1 MTAPDWMYRSFLGN
15 SLRDWTVAAGSALA
29 AIVAISVVRRF
40 VVQRLSAFAARTDTR
55 VDDALIELTRS
66 IRTTFV
72 AVIVVCL
79 AGLGLDFSY
88 RVHDLLRAAAVI
100 FAVLQGAR
108 SGTRLITWWLE
119 HYSRIH
125 GNIDRTTITA
135 LGIAAKTVL
144 WIALVLIGAKGL
156 SFDLRDILTGLGIGG
171 IAIALALQN
180 IFADLFAALSIV
192 LDKPFIVGD
201 TIAVDDFEG
210 TVEHIGLKS
219 TRVTSINGEQVVFAN
234 TDLLKSRVR
243 NLSRRQGRRLLFTVS
258 IDPST
263 SAARLAR
270 VPEIMADVVAAEQ
283 RAALR
288 RSHLVGA
295 GTRGFDIETAI
306 LIPHPEY
313 NQALDVRQAILLEFY
328 SRLEHEGIA
337 LARPPGLLAASAEP
351 NR

>member
-1 MTAPDWMYRSFLGN
+1 MTASDWMYRDLFGN
-15 SLRDWTVAAGSALA
+15 ALRDWAAAGASAL
-29 AIVAISVVRRF
+29 VAITAVIVLRRLI
-40 VVQRLSAFAARTDTR
+40 VQRLAAVAARTETL
-55 VDDALIELTRS
+55 VDDALVELARS
-66 IRTTFV
+66 VSKTF
-72 AVIVVCL
+72 AVIIVVSI
-79 AGLGLDFSY
+79 AGMSLDFSSRLHY
-88 RVHDLLRAAAVI
+88 LLRATAVI
-100 FAVLQGAR
+100 FAALQGAR
-108 SGTRLITWWLE
+108 SGARIVSWWLE
-119 HYSRIH
+119 HYSQRH
-125 GNIDRTTITA
+125 GDLDRTTIGA
-135 LGIAAKTVL
+135 LGIAAKIVV
-144 WIALVLIGAKGL
+144 WITLILIAIESLGFEIKGV
-156 SFDLRDILTGLGIGG
+156 LTGLGIGG

-258 IDPST
+258 IDPATKSGQ
-263 SAARLAR
+263 LAR
-270 VPEIMADVVAAEQ
+270 VPEIMADVVGAEQ

-288 RSHLVGA
+288 RCHLVGA
-295 GTRGFDIETAI
+295 GARGFDIETAI

-328 SRLEHEGIA
+328 ARLERDGIL
-337 LARPPGLLAASAEP
+337 LARPVIQSSLKSG
-351 NR
+351 

>member
-1 MTAPDWMYRSFLGN
+1 MNAPDWMYSTLFGN
-15 SLRDWTVAAGSALA
+15 SLRDWTVAIGGALVASVAIVMLRNLIVRKLSAL
-29 AIVAISVVRRF
+29 
-40 VVQRLSAFAARTDTR
+40 AARTDTL
-55 VDDALIELTRS
+55 VDDALVEFVRS
-66 IRTTFV
+66 VRKLFV
-72 AVIVVCL
+72 FVIALCL
-79 AGLGLDFSY
+79 AGLWLDFSY
-88 RVHDLLRAAAVI
+88 RVHTMLRDIAVV

-108 SGTRLITWWLE
+108 SGTRLVTLWLDG
-119 HYSRIH
+119 YSKRN
-125 GNIDRTTITA
+125 GDVDRTTITA
-135 LGIAAKTVL
+135 IGVALKVLL
-144 WIALVLIGAKGL
+144 WIALILAAIEGLGFETKGW
-156 SFDLRDILTGLGIGG
+156 LTGLGIGG

-263 SAARLAR
+263 KSELLAR
-270 VPEIMADVVAAEQ
+270 VPQIMADVVGAEE

-288 RSHLVGA
+288 RCHLVGA
-295 GTRGFDIETAI
+295 GARGFDIETAI

-313 NQALDVRQAILLEFY
+313 NQALDVRQDILLEFY
-328 SRLEHEGIA
+328 KRLEREGIS
-337 LARPPGLLAASAEP
+337 LARPPGYVAVG
-351 NR
+351 

>member
-1 MTAPDWMYRSFLGN
+1 MNTPDWMYRTLLGN
-15 SLRDWTVAAGSALA
+15 SLRDWTVAGASAL
-29 AIVAISVVRRF
+29 VAITAILVLQRL
-40 VVQRLSAFAARTDTR
+40 VVQRLAALAARTDTL
-55 VDDALIELTRS
+55 VDDALVELARS
-66 IRTTFV
+66 VSRTFIV
-72 AVIVVCL
+72 VIVVSL
-79 AGLGLDFSY
+79 AGLGLDFHF
-88 RVHDLLRAAAVI
+88 RVHGALRVIATVFVLLQA
-100 FAVLQGAR
+100 AR
-108 SGTRLITWWLE
+108 SGTRLISWWLE
-119 HYSRIH
+119 HYGSRH
-125 GNIDRTTITA
+125 GDLDRTTLTA
-135 LGIAAKTVL
+135 LGIAVKTVL
-144 WIALVLIGAKGL
+144 WIALFLIGLEYLGKPVGG
-156 SFDLRDILTGLGIGG
+156 FLTGLGIGG

-258 IDPST
+258 IDPNTKSG
-263 SAARLAR
+263 RLAR
-270 VPEIMADVVAAEQ
+270 VPEIMADVVGAEQ

-288 RSHLVGA
+288 RCHLVGA
-295 GTRGFDIETAI
+295 GARGFDIETAI

-328 SRLEHEGIA
+328 ARLEREDIL
-337 LARPPGLLAASAEP
+337 LARPVIQSSSKTG
-351 NR
+351 

>member
-1 MTAPDWMYRSFLGN
+1 MNTPDWMYRDLFGN
-15 SLRDWTVAAGSALA
+15 SLRDWTVAGASALVAIAAIILLRRFIVLRLAALA
-29 AIVAISVVRRF
+29 A
-40 VVQRLSAFAARTDTR
+40 RTETL
-55 VDDALIELTRS
+55 VDDALVELARS
-66 IRTTFV
+66 VSKTFV
-72 AVIVVCL
+72 VIVVVSI
-79 AGLGLDFSY
+79 AGLSLDFSSRAHY
-88 RVHDLLRAAAVI
+88 LLRATAII

-108 SGTRLITWWLE
+108 SGTRLVSWWLE
-119 HYSRIH
+119 HYSERH
-125 GNIDRTTITA
+125 GELDRTTLTA
-135 LGIAAKTVL
+135 LGIAAKIVVWITLILVAIESLGFEITGVL
-144 WIALVLIGAKGL
+144 A
-156 SFDLRDILTGLGIGG
+156 GLGIGG

-210 TVEHIGLKS
+210 SVEHIGLKS

-258 IDPST
+258 IDPATKSE
-263 SAARLAR
+263 RLAR
-270 VPEIMADVVAAEQ
+270 VPEIMADVVGAEQ

-288 RSHLVGA
+288 RCHLVGA
-295 GTRGFDIETAI
+295 GVRGFDIETAI

-328 SRLEHEGIA
+328 SRLEREGIS
-337 LARPPGLLAASAEP
+337 LARPPGLFAAGATQA
-351 NR
+351 